1 MNEKEDHSKMDPR
14 KEGEEVG
21 VDANSDM
28 MGVRT
33 RKEKKKNRL
42 SVVVCGES
50 NQATLFLI
58 CLFLQ
63 V

>member
-1 MNEKEDHSKMDPR
+1 MNEKRRIKKKMDPR

-33 RKEKKKNRL
+33 KKEKKKNRL
-42 SVVVCGES
+42 SVVICGES
-50 NQATLFLI
+50 SQSGYFYFFAI
-58 CLFLQ
+58 
-63 V
+63 

>member
-1 MNEKEDHSKMDPR
+1 MDPR

-33 RKEKKKNRL
+33 LKKEKAKIRL
-42 SVVVCGES
+42 SVVVCGGKAIK
-50 NQATLFLI
+50 QGYFYFAF
-58 CLFLQ
+58 FLQ

>member
-1 MNEKEDHSKMDPR
+1 MDPR

-33 RKEKKKNRL
+33 KKIEKEKPFVR
-42 SVVVCGES
+42 G
-50 NQATLFLI
+50 
-58 CLFLQ
+58 CLWGKQSSKAIFILPFCKYTQ
-63 V
+63 TT